1 MKEAATKGAEMSA
14 IGRAIWFIESHSDS
28 DISLDEISDAAGLS
42 RYHLS
47 RVFGLVTDHSISG
60 YMRGRRLSG
69 AALALI
75 KTSSSILEVALDA
88 GYGSH
93 EAFTRAFR
101 DQFGVTPDAVRKQG
115 HTRNLALLEP
125 IRMDPARLT
134 ELEPPRFESLSPMI
148 FAGLQETYAYGGNA
162 AIPSLWQKFNTF
174 FGNIPGQIGNIAY
187 GICTHVDGE
196 TEKFRYMAAVEV
208 PDRSDLPDGFTTLK
222 IPSQRYAVF
231 THRGHVSGIPATMHQ
246 IFGTWMPNSGT
257 ELGDMPDMF
266 ERYDE
271 RFDPYTGM
279 GLTEIWIP
287 VKE

>member
-1 MKEAATKGAEMSA
+1 MSA
-14 IGRAIWFIESHSDS
+14 IGRAIWFIESHFGN
-28 DISLDEISDAAGLS
+28 DISLDEISGVAGLS

-47 RVFGLVTDHSISG
+47 RVFGLVTGHSISG
-60 YMRGRRLSG
+60 YIRARRLSG

-75 KTSSSILEVALDA
+75 GTSSSVLQVALDA

-101 DQFGVTPDAVRKQG
+101 DQFGVTPDAVRKRG

-125 IRMDPARLT
+125 KRMDPARLAD
-134 ELEPPRFESLSPMI
+134 LEPPRFETLPPML

-162 AIPSLWQKFNTF
+162 AIPSLWQKFNTYE
-174 FGNIPGQIGNIAY
+174 GSIAGQTGKAAY
-187 GICTHVDGE
+187 GICTHIADE
-196 TEKFRYMAAVEV
+196 AEKFRYMAAVAV
-208 PDRSDLPDGFTTLK
+208 SDADDLPRGFTTLK
-222 IPSQRYAVF
+222 IPGQRYAVF
-231 THRGHVSGIPATMHQ
+231 AHRGHVSGIPATMHQ
-246 IFGTWMPNSGT
+246 IFGTWLPASDL
-257 ELGDMPDMF
+257 EFADIPDMF

-287 VKE
+287 IRE